1 MNWTPDKVEILLSCV
16 DEEGK
21 PDETKL
27 EAFRHRYC
35 PELKPDSVR
44 RAFHKHSNIAQKKR
58 EAKADEERIAEL
70 IRRALQKEGVDED
83 EVREISQID
92 IKHWQMGSKDADGN
106 PQVTDLEGTRVKL
119 ELAPSWA
126 DGPQWD
132 IISQAAP
139 TTIRPVKAKKN
150 KGKRKTAVILPDPQ
164 IGFRRDIESGE
175 LDPFHDEAA
184 IELAMQVIRELNPDV
199 IVNLGDL
206 LDLPEWGTYEQEAT
220 FALTTQATLDRAHK
234 FLAQQRA
241 NAPNAHIVVLE
252 GNHDRRLIKAILRN
266 AIAAFGLK
274 RANEPPESFP
284 VLSVPFLLRM
294 DELDVEYSVGY
305 PANSYYL
312 NDRVK
317 CIHGLKV
324 RSNASTAKAVSQD
337 ERVST
342 IFGHIHRAET
352 HYKTVDVRGEARINF
367 AHSPGCLCRIDGA
380 VPSAKGSTDLMG
392 RPIVSH
398 ENWQQGISV
407 VTFVDGDGD
416 FSLEHI
422 FIHDEGK
429 LKVCTL
435 RGQAL
440 AVPRVC

>member
-1 MNWTPDKVEILLSCV
+1 MKWTDEAQRLLLATGGDEDKLKAFRVEYCPDVKLRSLERKYRELKASFA
-16 DEEGK
+16 
-21 PDETKL
+21 PDE
-27 EAFRHRYC
+27 
-35 PELKPDSVR
+35 
-44 RAFHKHSNIAQKKR
+44 QK
-58 EAKADEERIAEL
+58 IAEL
-70 IRRALQKEGVDED
+70 IRAALDKHGVDAD
-83 EVREISQID
+83 DLSEISQID

-126 DGPQWD
+126 EGPKWD
-132 IISQAAP
+132 LVTQAKP
-139 TTIRPVKAKKN
+139 TIVRPVKAKKN
-150 KGKRKTAVILPDPQ
+150 LGGRKTAVILPDPQ
-164 IGFRRDIESGE
+164 IGYRRDIETGN

-199 IVNLGDL
+199 VVNLGDL
-206 LDLPEWGTYEQEAT
+206 LDLPEWGKYEQEAT
-220 FALTTQATLDRAHK
+220 FAMTTQATLDRAHE
-234 FLAQQRA
+234 FLAEQRA
-241 NAPNAHIVVLE
+241 NAPHAEIVVLE
-252 GNHDRRLIKAILRN
+252 GNHDRRLTKAILRN

-274 RANEPPESFP
+274 RAKTPEGWP
-284 VLSVPFLLRM
+284 VLSVPFLLRL
-294 DELDVEYSVGY
+294 DELDVRYEVGY
-305 PANSYYL
+305 PANSYYI

-324 RSNASTAKAVSQD
+324 RSGGSTAKAVSQD

-380 VPSAKGSTDLMG
+380 VPSFKGSTDLMG

-422 FIHDEGK
+422 FIHDEGE

-435 RGQAL
+435 RGQAI
-440 AVPRVC
+440 AVPRVLPK

>member
-1 MNWTPDKVEILLSCV
+1 MNWTPEIVKVLLSCG
-16 DEEGK
+16 DEDGK
-21 PDETKL
+21 PDQMRL
-27 EAFRHRYC
+27 EAFRLRYC
-35 PELKPDSVR
+35 PELNPDSVR
-44 RAFHKHSNIAQKKR
+44 RAYHKHYKPSSRQVDDEKL
-58 EAKADEERIAEL
+58 AKL
-70 IRRALQKEGVDED
+70 IRKALVKEGVNED

-106 PQVTDLEGTRVKL
+106 PQVTDLEGTRIKL
-119 ELAPSWA
+119 ELSPSWA
-126 DGPQWD
+126 AGPQWD
-132 IISQAAP
+132 IISQAKP
-139 TTIRPVKAKKN
+139 TIVNPAKQPK
-150 KGKRKTAVILPDPQ
+150 KHGDRKVAVIAPDPQ
-164 IGFRRDIESGE
+164 IGFRRDLMTGE

-184 IELAMQVIRELNPDV
+184 MELFLQACRELNPDV

-220 FALTTQATLDRAHK
+220 FAMTTQATLDRAHL

-241 NAPNAHIVVLE
+241 AAPNAKIVVLE

-274 RANEPPESFP
+274 RANEVPESFP

-294 DELDVEYSVGY
+294 DELDVEYIVGY
-305 PANSYYL
+305 PANAYYI

-324 RSNASTAKAVSQD
+324 RSGSSTARAVSQD

-380 VPSAKGSTDLMG
+380 VPSVKGSTDLMG

-398 ENWQQGISV
+398 ENWQQGFSV
-407 VTFVDGDGD
+407 VTYVDGDGD
-416 FSLEHI
+416 FSLEHV

-435 RGQAL
+435 RGTSF
-440 AVPRVC
+440 AVPSSAK